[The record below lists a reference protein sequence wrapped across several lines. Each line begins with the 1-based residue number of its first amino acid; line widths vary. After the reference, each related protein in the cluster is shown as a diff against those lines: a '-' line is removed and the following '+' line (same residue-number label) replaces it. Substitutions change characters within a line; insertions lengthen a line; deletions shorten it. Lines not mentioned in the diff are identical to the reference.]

1 MTSRQVALS
10 GLVRITVTAGP
21 RRADLAVPCAV
32 PLVELLP
39 ELARSV
45 GMLDGATAP
54 GGYRVLTTL
63 GEELRPDAGLAAQ
76 GIGHGH
82 VLVVSAYVE
91 EPSAVLD
98 DPVEALVMVDV
109 PTTPWDRRTAWRTRV
124 GLAAV
129 LLLVGAVVLALQH
142 GGGWSVGEDAVLAG
156 SALTVAAVLSRARH
170 EPVAAVTAAYVACAY
185 AAVAGLSAAGDPTVS
200 GAAVAGAGGGLTVG
214 GLVAA
219 VALSRGRCWM
229 LPGLVLGLAAL
240 AAGLAT
246 ELTSLEPAVVLSCM
260 LTLAV
265 LGEGTV
271 PDAALAASGVG
282 RHVLSPLAGPDG
294 AVAAGL
300 DPCRLAEEVEHA
312 RELVVVLRTTLGGLL
327 VVLTPV
333 AVTLGPLGTALP
345 LLGSAV
351 VLLRVRRCRTA
362 AEVAVGI
369 VTGVVTLLSTA
380 LSLAWL
386 EPASRPTVGTGLAAL
401 GAAVLFET
409 VGPALDGL
417 RARRWADLAERA
429 ALGALV
435 PALLLNVVMFP
446 GRA

>member
-45 GMLDGATAP
+45 GMLDGATVP
-54 GGYRVLTTL
+54 GGYRVLTTV
-63 GEELRPDAGLAAQ
+63 GEELRHDAGLAAQ

-91 EPSAVLD
+91 EPPAVLD
-98 DPVEALVMVDV
+98 DPVEALAMVDV
-109 PTTPWDRRTAWRTRV
+109 PTTPWDRRTTWRSRV

-129 LLLVGAVVLALQH
+129 LLLVAAVVLALQR
-142 GGGWSVGEDAVLAG
+142 GGWSVGEDAVLAG
-156 SALTVAAVLSRARH
+156 SALAVATVLSRARH

-185 AAVAGLSAAGDPTVS
+185 AAAAGLSAAGDPTVS
-200 GAAVAGAGGGLTVG
+200 GAAVAGAGAGLTVG
-214 GLVAA
+214 GLLAA
-219 VALSRGRCWM
+219 VALTGGRCWM
-229 LPGLVLGLAAL
+229 LPGLVLGLVAL
-240 AAGLAT
+240 ATGLAT
-246 ELTSLEPAVVLSCM
+246 ELTSLEPAVVLSCV

-282 RHVLSPLAGPDG
+282 RHVLSPLAGSEG
-294 AVAAGL
+294 AAPAGL
-300 DPCRLAEEVEHA
+300 DPRRLAEEVRRA
-312 RELVVVLRTTLGGLL
+312 RELVVVLRTTLGVLL
-327 VVLTPV
+327 VVLAPI
-333 AVTLGPLGTALP
+333 AVTLGPPGTALP

-351 VLLRVRRCRTA
+351 VLLRARRCRTA

-369 VTGVVTLLSTA
+369 VTGVMTLLSTA

-386 EPASRPTVGTGLAAL
+386 EPASRPAVGTGLAAL

-409 VGPALDGL
+409 LCPALGGL
-417 RARRWADLAERA
+417 RAWRWADLAERV

-435 PALLLNVVMFP
+435 PALLLGVVMFP
-446 GRA
+446 GRV